1 MNSDFSARLRELL
14 AVGQDFALVT
24 VVSSQGSTPRK
35 AGTKMLVDGL
45 GRSFGTIGGGCPEAE
60 ANGLSV
66 QVAKSGQAQVSR
78 VFMGHTKDEVD
89 ASPNGQVLICGGD
102 IEVLMEPMRGATA
115 NGEVMERVLAS
126 ADAGDSPQAVLALW
140 RENEDLPGP
149 GCSYL
154 HAVNEVHRFA
164 CWADGRWLGLEQVPE
179 DWRAALRQEVA
190 QWVETAADTPAPA
203 LKLWQR
209 GAWRGRLFLEPWPSE
224 MRMVIAGAGH
234 VAVPLCQMAALCG
247 YRVTVVDDRPE
258 FASSERFPAAAQVLC
273 ADFEEFFADLA
284 IDAQM
289 AIVLVTRGH
298 RHDELCLRRINGR
311 RPGYLGMIGSKRRNA
326 ILRQRLRDDGFDE
339 DWLASINAP
348 IGLSI
353 GAQTPAEI
361 AVAIMAQI
369 IGQRYGC
376 L

>member
-14 AVGQDFALVT
+14 AAGRDFALVT

-60 ANGLSV
+60 ANGLSI
-66 QVAKSGQAQVSR
+66 QVANSGQARVSR

-89 ASPNGQVLICGGD
+89 ASPSGQVLICGGD
-102 IEVLMEPMRGATA
+102 IEVLMEPLRGATA
-115 NGEVMERVLAS
+115 NGEVIERVLAS
-126 ADAGDSPQAVLALW
+126 AAAADAPQAVLALW
-140 RENEDLPGP
+140 REDEELPGP

-154 HAVNEVHRFA
+154 HFVGEVHRFA
-164 CWADGRWLGLEQVPE
+164 CWEDGRWLGLEQVPE
-179 DWRAALRQEVA
+179 DWREVLRQEVS
-190 QWVETAADTPAPA
+190 QWREAAAGAPEPA
-203 LKLWQR
+203 LKIWQQ
-209 GAWRGRLFLEPWPSE
+209 GDWRGRLFLEPWQPE
-224 MRMVIAGAGH
+224 MRLIIAGAGH
-234 VAVPLCQMAALCG
+234 VAVPLCQMAAICG

-258 FASSERFPAAAQVLC
+258 FASPERFPAAAQVLC

-284 IDAQM
+284 IDSQM

-326 ILRQRLRDDGFDE
+326 ILRQRLRDDGFAE